1 MKKEDEK
8 WSYYSVIISRCL
20 SQLFDKESEYYID
33 ITKDIDFTQFIYAL
47 SVSVPAN
54 IYNKLTRNNV
64 NHLEFNHI
72 SNQLTFQYSKL
83 SDEI

>member
-8 WSYYSVIISRCL
+8 WAYYSVIISRCL
-20 SQLFDKESEYYID
+20 SQLFDKESEYYVD
-33 ITKDIDFTQFIYAL
+33 IKNDTDFTQFIYVL

-54 IYNKLTRNNV
+54 LYNKLTKENV

-72 SNQLTFQYSKL
+72 SNHLVFQFSKL